1 VADQCEEIARLLG
14 IDPPVQPTGAKDR
27 KIRQVQAQLALMENA
42 ATALRRELAA
52 LTDVSS
58 SRARRRPAS

>member
-52 LTDVSS
+52 LTDEPDKQ
-58 SRARRRPAS
+58 RLRRVK